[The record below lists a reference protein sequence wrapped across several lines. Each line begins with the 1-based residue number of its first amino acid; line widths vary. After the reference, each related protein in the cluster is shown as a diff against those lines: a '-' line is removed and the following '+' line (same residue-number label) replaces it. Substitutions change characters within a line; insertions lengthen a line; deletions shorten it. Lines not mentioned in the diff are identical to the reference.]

1 MSFGTQANTRTEYIT
16 FDVVDL
22 YYPYNAILGRGF
34 TTKFNAALHMA
45 YLCMKIP
52 ALHGIITV
60 RGSQKEA
67 RNIEKAIYRAQ
78 RNINAVESADKELEP
93 PDMPR
98 GKTDMA
104 DQEETKLIPLEK
116 ELPDRK
122 VTISSELSKAEEQV
136 LMETLV
142 RNKDIFAWSAS
153 NLQGVSRDII

>member
-1 MSFGTQANTRTEYIT
+1 MSFGTQANARTEYIT

-78 RNINAVESADKELEP
+78 RNINAVESADKEQEP

-104 DQEETKLIPLEK
+104 GQEETVDPSRK

-122 VTISSELSKAEEQV
+122 VTISSQLSKAEVEE
-136 LMETLV
+136 LMETIV
-142 RNKDIFAWSAS
+142 KNKDIFAWSAS
-153 NLQGVSRDII
+153 DL

>member
-1 MSFGTQANTRTEYIT
+1 M
-16 FDVVDL
+16 
-22 YYPYNAILGRGF
+22 GRGF

-52 ALHGIITV
+52 ALRGIITV

-78 RNINAVESADKELEP
+78 RNINAVESADKEQEP

-98 GKTDMA
+98 GKTNMA
-104 DQEETKLIPLEK
+104 GQEQTKLIPLEK

-122 VTISSELSKAEEQV
+122 VTISSELSKAEEEE
-136 LMETLV
+136 LIETLV
-142 RNKDIFAWSAS
+142 KK
-153 NLQGVSRDII
+153 QGYLRLVSLRPPRSQQGHHTA